1 MVLYRVHYL
10 EADERRTTQVDAS
23 SPQEAVIKFQH
34 TRRDA
39 QDHRRTSTVLSV
51 LPETHPEHPKW

>member
-10 EADERRTTQVDAS
+10 EADERRTAQVDAS

-34 TRRDA
+34 TRRDV
-39 QDHRRTSTVLSV
+39 QDHCQISTVLSV
-51 LPETHPEHPKW
+51 LPEPPPKHMEW